1 MAQKWVKA
9 HMKQFWRFPWTQSS
23 VSLILL
29 GWSWSLHI
37 VSYQVMLKAQYLKAH
52 LSYKAHLAQS
62 SIYEGSPCPEAV
74 GFRQI
79 AQLLVRS
86 EDHKGQD
93 HLKTSKSRLNNCRN
107 ALQLPGRQTTCQSRR
122 PRSRPW
128 NAPPPRPCP
137 QGHQLQRSQDPPVT
151 LSCTS
156 YIIITK
162 VIHIKYKNVPTC
174 QVWAVMAARAMGKV

>member
-1 MAQKWVKA
+1 MSK
-9 HMKQFWRFPWTQSS
+9 SS
-23 VSLILL
+23 HETV
-29 GWSWSLHI
+29 
-37 VSYQVMLKAQYLKAH
+37 LKISMNTELCVVDPSRSKLEPTHCFLSSDLK
-52 LSYKAHLAQS
+52 S
-62 SIYEGSPCPEAV
+62 SIFEGSPCPEAV

-79 AQLLVRS
+79 AQLLVRP
-86 EDHKGQD
+86 EDHKWQD
-93 HLKTSKSRLNNCRN
+93 HLKTSKSRLNDCRN
-107 ALQLPGRQTTCQSRR
+107 ALQLPGRQTTCQSRP
-122 PRSRPW
+122 PRSRTW

-137 QGHQLQRSQDPPVT
+137 QAHQLQRSQGPPVT

>member
-1 MAQKWVKA
+1 
-9 HMKQFWRFPWTQSS
+9 MKQFWRFPWTQSS

-37 VSYQVMLKAQYLKAH
+37 VSYQVMSRVQYMKVHLVQMLK
-52 LSYKAHLAQS
+52 
-62 SIYEGSPCPEAV
+62 GSPCPEAV

-86 EDHKGQD
+86 EDDKGQD

-107 ALQLPGRQTTCQSRR
+107 ALQLPGRQTTCQSRP
-122 PRSRPW
+122 PRSRTW
-128 NAPPPRPCP
+128 NAPPLRPCP
-137 QGHQLQRSQDPPVT
+137 RGHQLQRSQGPPVT
-151 LSCTS
+151 LSRTS